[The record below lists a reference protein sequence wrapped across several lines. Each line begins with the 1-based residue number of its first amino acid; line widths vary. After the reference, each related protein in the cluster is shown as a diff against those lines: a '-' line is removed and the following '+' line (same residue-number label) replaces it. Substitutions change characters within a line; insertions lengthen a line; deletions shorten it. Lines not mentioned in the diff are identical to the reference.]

1 MPETRRRGKWRNLII
16 ASALRRFRQMS
27 TPAEIQE
34 AIHKLSPAEQAELRQ
49 SLLEE
54 ETAAMMSAIAE
65 GAQRIDAVASGEV
78 RWLTEA
84 EFRSAVK

>member
-1 MPETRRRGKWRNLII
+1 MRRLSFHRKACYFPN
-16 ASALRRFRQMS
+16 MS
-27 TPAEIQE
+27 TLAEIQE

-54 ETAAMMSAIAE
+54 KTAAMMAAIDE
-65 GAQRIDAVASGEV
+65 GAQRVDAVASGEI
-78 RWLTEA
+78 RGLTEA

>member
-1 MPETRRRGKWRNLII
+1 
-16 ASALRRFRQMS
+16 MS
-27 TPAEIQE
+27 TLAEIQE

-54 ETAAMMSAIAE
+54 ETAAMMGAFDE
-65 GAQRIDAVASGEV
+65 GAQRVDAVASGEV
-78 RWLTEA
+78 RGLTEA